1 MNKIIVMMWID
12 QKKSEITR
20 KLNMGVLSITSATDQ
35 LQLLEELID
44 DFNLE
49 TVLENKDYQLE
60 NNF

>member
-12 QKKSEITR
+12 QKKSAITR

-49 TVLENKDYQLE
+49 LVTEDVDYSVE
-60 NNF
+60 KNF